1 MCALRMKRTKGEEN
15 SRKRGICGG
24 ISALSYLEMLLQVAF
39 SIFNWRDFVNFFE
52 FAVKI
57 WDIVKSAFF

>member
-1 MCALRMKRTKGEEN
+1 MCALHMKRTKDEEN
-15 SRKRGICGG
+15 SRKREICGG
-24 ISALSYLEMLLQVAF
+24 ISALPYLEMLLQVAF

>member
-15 SRKRGICGG
+15 SRKREISGG

-39 SIFNWRDFVNFFE
+39 PIFWRDSVNFFE